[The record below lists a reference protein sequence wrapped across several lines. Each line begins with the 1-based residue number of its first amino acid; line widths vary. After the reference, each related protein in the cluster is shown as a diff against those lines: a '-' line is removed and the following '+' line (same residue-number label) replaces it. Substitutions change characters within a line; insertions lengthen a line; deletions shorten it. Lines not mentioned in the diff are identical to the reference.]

1 MKRIKD
7 LLAGMMMALLLPY
20 GLYADVDYAITDFQ
34 IPSQITIGTTGI
46 VKVTVKNVGDTA
58 PVTEEFWEVNL
69 CDENNNSLAMHRPA
83 RGSSEARLQPGAE
96 VNIEFSIT
104 PNLNFNAKQKYYVK
118 IEGDDVNK
126 ENNTFKRKCIQK

>member
-118 IEGDDVNK
+118 IEGDH
-126 ENNTFKRKCIQK
+126 